1 MADNAKYY
9 SFNKGVDYDILLKH
23 FKGQADGSVA
33 PYLTSS
39 RFHNKRTYANSH
51 TRRIIIVN
59 KPKTNTK
66 TTNEKDISTG
76 DVIDPTE
83 AQRRRALNELEV
95 AATNITTEQKTHPNH
110 TVLSRANSK
119 TYHKRHIVYR
129 TPAEKR
135 KRVKKTVD
143 KVIQRTKD
151 VFD

>member
-1 MADNAKYY
+1 MTDNTKYY

-23 FKGQADGSVA
+23 FKGQAEGRTT

-39 RFHNKRTYANSH
+39 RFHSKRVHINPH

-66 TTNEKDISTG
+66 PTNDRSISIG
-76 DVIDPTE
+76 DVIGPTE
-83 AQRRRALNELEV
+83 AQRRRALHDLEV

-110 TVLSRANSK
+110 SVLSRANGK
-119 TYHKRHIVYR
+119 TNSKRHI
-129 TPAEKR
+129 TR
-135 KRVKKTVD
+135 KSHTARKAKLKKTVD